1 MSEQETQTQPDAPV
15 VETPVVEEA
24 KVHPAYE
31 KLLQEIPEAWH
42 SKITPHLQEQDRY
55 FQQQLEKYSSF
66 KNFVDQGISPD
77 VINGGLNLAN
87 AIEQNPLEVFNS
99 LKDYLTEQGMLE
111 ADAQKMAEEIVSNE
125 SEGEIP
131 SELRKELDELKSFKT
146 QQEER
151 FQAIELE
158 KATAEAAV
166 ELDRD
171 MATLKSQYTLTE
183 AHEVAIYNL
192 MNASLNAGK
201 AISVAEAA
209 KQLQQMVGNFAPVG
223 GSANAPTV
231 VGASGGAG
239 IPAQDLSVPKT
250 DAGKK
255 EMLAKM
261 FAEYNAN
268 R

>member
-1 MSEQETQTQPDAPV
+1 MSEQETQTPVEAPVADAPA
-15 VETPVVEEA
+15 VEEA
-24 KVHPAYE
+24 KVHPAYD

-55 FQQQLEKYSSF
+55 FQQQLEKYTPF
-66 KNFVDQGISPD
+66 KGFIDQGVSPD
-77 VINGGLNLAN
+77 LINGGLNLAN

-99 LKDYLTEQGMLE
+99 LKEYLTEQGMLE
-111 ADAQKMAEEIVSNE
+111 AEAQKVAEEIVSNE

-131 SELRKELDELKSFKT
+131 TELRKELDELKSFKT

-158 KATAEAAV
+158 RATAEASA

-171 MATLKSQYTLTE
+171 MTALKSQYSLTE

-201 AISVAEAA
+201 EISVADAA
-209 KQLQQMVGNFAPVG
+209 KQLQQMVGNFAAVG
-223 GSANAPTV
+223 GASNAPTV
-231 VGASGGAG
+231 VGAGGGAG
-239 IPAQDLSVPKT
+239 IPAQDLSIPKT